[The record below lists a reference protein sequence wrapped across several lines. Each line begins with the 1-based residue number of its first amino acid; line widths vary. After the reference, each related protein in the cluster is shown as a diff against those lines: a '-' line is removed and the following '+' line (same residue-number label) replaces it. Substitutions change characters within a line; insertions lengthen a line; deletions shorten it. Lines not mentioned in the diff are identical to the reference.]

1 MKEAGGSAT
10 NSTANLAVVARRDRD
25 GEVEV
30 EFVDAATMSQPRAEE
45 LHRLEISLSDGA
57 DSPFEM
63 GDKNEDEDEEE
74 GETPLEDGLFK
85 RGRLWILRRPSDTP
99 RSPRVCHPRASSRR
113 LIPTLFV
120 GKLGRKP
127 PEILAV

>member
-1 MKEAGGSAT
+1 VPGGGMFLPMTLQALLKALHEQMKEAGGSST

-74 GETPLEDGLFK
+74 G
-85 RGRLWILRRPSDTP
+85 
-99 RSPRVCHPRASSRR
+99 
-113 LIPTLFV
+113 
-120 GKLGRKP
+120 
-127 PEILAV
+127 